1 MSTTEPV
8 LYAESGSGWAPVL
21 WGPVFAAV
29 GLLVEVLSPGAVHPV
44 AWAFIAAVLA
54 VAAAVWVHG
63 RRRVCSLRL
72 TPSEL
77 VQGRERLETAQVRA
91 VADVGAPVGA
101 RVLGGTLTA
110 PRGTHEVPLRLAD
123 DRVVLAWAR
132 NPEALREALVRLV
145 E

>member
-1 MSTTEPV
+1 M
-8 LYAESGSGWAPVL
+8 LHAESGSGWAPVL
-21 WGPVFAAV
+21 WGPAFAAV
-29 GLLVEVLSPGAVHPV
+29 GLLVEVLSPGPVHLV
-44 AWAFIAAVLA
+44 AWAFVAAVLA

-72 TPSEL
+72 TPTEL
-77 VQGRERLETAQVRA
+77 VQGRERLELARVRA
-91 VADVGAPVGA
+91 VTEVGAPVGA

-110 PRGTHEVPLRLAD
+110 PRGTHEVPLRLED

-132 NPEALREALVRLV
+132 DPEALRAALARLV